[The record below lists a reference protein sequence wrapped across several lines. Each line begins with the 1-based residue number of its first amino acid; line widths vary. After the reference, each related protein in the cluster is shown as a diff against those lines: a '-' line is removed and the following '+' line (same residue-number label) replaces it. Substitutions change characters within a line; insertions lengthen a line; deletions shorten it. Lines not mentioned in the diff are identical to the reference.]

1 MKKKLPQDS
10 ENPQIN
16 SKDIFYVLSNSFLY
30 TQLYFLYF
38 LQKDFYCVH
47 DDTDDFFFLF
57 FRKILASVSGL
68 FFAFFLFPYLKD
80 FDIFLMLIFEAFVR
94 FFDIYL
100 PSAKHGS
107 LRRASK

>member
-47 DDTDDFFFLF
+47 NDTDDFFFLF

-68 FFAFFLFPYLKD
+68 FFCLFSFSLS
-80 FDIFLMLIFEAFVR
+80 ER
-94 FFDIYL
+94 F
-100 PSAKHGS
+100 
-107 LRRASK
+107 